1 MTHFETLPAALE
13 VDVIDGLEQA
23 LKRLQERDAALLEA
37 QANERSI
44 TARLGCHLQA
54 VFPDWDVDCEFN
66 CWRGPLQSRGHI
78 VVSTTSATTEA
89 PTIFPDLLIHRRG
102 SGETLAVIE
111 VLKSDAQ
118 SARHRERRKLQH
130 CLKRLGCPHA
140 AMIEI
145 GVGERRGRHHLEMLA
160 TPLHDEQSL

>member
-1 MTHFETLPAALE
+1 MTHIETFPTALE
-13 VDVIDGLEQA
+13 VNIIDGLEQA
-23 LKRLQERDAALLEA
+23 LTRLQERDAALLEA
-37 QANERSI
+37 RATERSI
-44 TARLGCHLQA
+44 TARLGSHLQRL
-54 VFPDWDVDCEFN
+54 FPAWDVDCEFN

-111 VLKSDAQ
+111 VLTSDAQ
-118 SARHRERRKLQH
+118 AARHRERRKLQ
-130 CLKRLGCPHA
+130 LSQTRLGCPHA

-145 GVGERRGRHHLEMLA
+145 GVGAGRGRHHLEVL
-160 TPLHDEQSL
+160 T